1 MKKQLTWYLEHSLAS
16 VTIVGMTIAVGIFA
30 IGFHSL
36 FG

>member
-1 MKKQLTWYLEHSLAS
+1 MKKQLTRCLEHSLAS
-16 VTIVGMTIAVGIFA
+16 VTIVGMTIAAGIFA